1 MNQRL
6 TPGLFIMTIALN
18 LLQSECAAIIDNDD
32 NKAFITKKLSD
43 SNSSRQLLKAY
54 VEKHQA
60 LPWYQRAWQ
69 RLTQSYGRVE
79 TYYYATCIAETVSHD
94 PANFFSINKIL
105 TEAKS
110 QLSFFSGLYFSIAR
124 ALQTL
129 PEQKRP
135 SPEPSTKQQ
144 QNSYEQESSA
154 PSESIKPKSAPN
166 PFRQPR
172 LYLTPSLLMACDHL
186 RIDTAQ
192 PITWTIVQK
201 AYKAR
206 ILETHPDKNTGGDAT
221 AFIEVMDSYDLLKD
235 YKAKLIAQEHYSGTN
250 PGEDNEDLDEETAKL
265 YARCREALDQIAADM
280 AKNEIQRVADRA
292 KQKAYWAE
300 RAIQRTEDRIEVE
313 VKQNAY
319 WTQVE
324 TQRTEDR
331 IEIEVK
337 QNAYWTQ
344 VEAQRTEDLAKR
356 ELYTS
361 KQDAKIAD
369 IEAKISSLIQ
379 NKEKKESSKID
390 GLESK
395 YFISDSDE
403 EKKQGVSNNKTRS
416 APSFFQKF
424 PDICIPSKFD
434 SHTIEETASCK

>member
-6 TPGLFIMTIALN
+6 NPGLFTMTIALN
-18 LLQSECAAIIDNDD
+18 LLQSKCAAIIDNDD
-32 NKAFITKKLSD
+32 NKAFIRKRIGD
-43 SNSSRQLLKAY
+43 SSRQSLKTY
-54 VEKHQA
+54 LEEHRA
-60 LPWYQRAWQ
+60 LAWYQRAWQ

-94 PANFFSINKIL
+94 PANFFPISKIL

-135 SPEPSTKQQ
+135 NPEPSTKQQ

-166 PFRQPR
+166 PFRQPQ
-172 LYLTPSLLMACDHL
+172 LYLTPSLLNACDHL
-186 RIDTAQ
+186 RIDTTH

-201 AYKAR
+201 AYKTR
-206 ILETHPDKNTGGDAT
+206 ILETHPDKNTEGDAT

-250 PGEDNEDLDEETAKL
+250 PGEENEGLDEETAKL
-265 YARCREALDQIAADM
+265 YARCREALNKIAADM
-280 AKNEIQRVADRA
+280 AKDEIQRIADQA
-292 KQKAYWAE
+292 EQKAYWAE
-300 RAIQRTEDRIEVE
+300 RDVQRTEDLAERE
-313 VKQNAY
+313 VKQNVY
-319 WTQVE
+319 REERE
-324 TQRTEDR
+324 TQRTEDQA
-331 IEIEVK
+331 EIELYISK
-337 QNAYWTQ
+337 LDTKITEIRTGMSALRQE
-344 VEAQRTEDLAKR
+344 VEK
-356 ELYTS
+356 
-361 KQDAKIAD
+361 
-369 IEAKISSLIQ
+369 LI
-379 NKEKKESSKID
+379 KEKDMNNPKKENLQD
-390 GLESK
+390 EV
-395 YFISDSDE
+395 FVSDSDE

-416 APSFFQKF
+416 APTFFQKF

-434 SHTIEETASCK
+434 SHAIEETASCK